1 MGFLPSTRHSAAGL
15 FGQTPPDGHSGGV
28 LRFFLRS
35 IVTAIALG
43 VAVWAVPGLSMTPYA
58 ESDTVIFIGAPS
70 LELTLTYL
78 LIAAVFGIVNAIVGN
93 AIRIVAFPIYILTL
107 GLIALVVNAL
117 MLLLV
122 HQISEWIGFGLSV
135 DGFGQGVLGALVL
148 SITSWIIGLFFR
160 PLLRRR

>member
-1 MGFLPSTRHSAAGL
+1 
-15 FGQTPPDGHSGGV
+15 V

-78 LIAAVFGIVNAIVGN
+78 LIAAVFGVVNAIVGN

-122 HQISEWIGFGLSV
+122 HQISERIGFGLSV

>member
-1 MGFLPSTRHSAAGL
+1 
-15 FGQTPPDGHSGGV
+15 V

-35 IVTAIALG
+35 LVTAIALG
-43 VAVWAVPGLSMTPYA
+43 VAVWAVPGLSMTA
-58 ESDTVIFIGAPS
+58 FSDANTQIFIGAPS

-93 AIRIVAFPIYILTL
+93 TIRVVAFPLYILTL

-122 HQISEWIGFGLSV
+122 HQISLWLGFGLAV
-135 DGFGQGVLGALVL
+135 DGFGSGVLGALVL

-160 PLLRRR
+160 PLLRRGR